1 MKLSNLSL
9 ADLSLITPSEE
20 CCWLNACLGADNQ
33 FPWDMTGALSGLS
46 LIPMTKKWLAELVH
60 QSLPLFKQL
69 IAVLTVSDAKKID
82 ILRKLLN
89 VSFFESPEVPSR
101 MGPIGGNPATMGSSA
116 KEIGPRACSPW
127 CLPGSTTT
135 PPPSTTR
142 KATTSSAGTPGGR
155 STGSC
160 AGLKKSS
167 FFFEVLIKF
176 FDRGILLTICS
187 K

>member
-1 MKLSNLSL
+1 MLVSVLTISSL
-9 ADLSLITPSEE
+9 GIWPVRYLDYPWSLWPRNGLPS
-20 CCWLNACLGADNQ
+20 WRTRAFLYLN
-33 FPWDMTGALSGLS
+33 S
-46 LIPMTKKWLAELVH
+46 
-60 QSLPLFKQL
+60 SLPCWEWVTLE
-69 IAVLTVSDAKKID
+69 KID
-82 ILRKLLN
+82 ILHKLLN